1 MWPDFVLLYSA
12 SGRYF
17 SCRPLTIDLPY
28 ANAYANSDVRKV
40 KHCGRTVLE
49 VTNSSIAKK
58 TTTHFCVSE
67 SEGVLLE
74 KKKWQAIF

>member
-28 ANAYANSDVRKV
+28 ANAYANNDVTKV
-40 KHCGRTVLE
+40 KHCRGTVLE

-58 TTTHFCVSE
+58 KTIFFI
-67 SEGVLLE
+67 LLSNFY
-74 KKKWQAIF
+74 ICH